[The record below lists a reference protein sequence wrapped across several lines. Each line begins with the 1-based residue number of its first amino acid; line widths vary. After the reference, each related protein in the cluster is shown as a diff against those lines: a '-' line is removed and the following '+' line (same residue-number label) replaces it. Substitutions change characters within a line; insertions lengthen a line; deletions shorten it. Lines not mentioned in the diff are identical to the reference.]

1 VSTRASG
8 TDDTMARILG
18 VHGDEKRPKVAGSCA
33 TAASEAREPGGAA
46 VGRVKEYGD
55 GDGPSLAAKAVDLHE
70 RKHVKHPVKSY
81 EVVSAGV
88 VCVCVCLRS
97 RARSRY

>member
-1 VSTRASG
+1 MG

-18 VHGDEKRPKVAGSCA
+18 VHGDEKRPKMAGSCA

-46 VGRVKEYGD
+46 VVVGRVKEYGD

-70 RKHVKHPVKSY
+70 RKHVKSY

-88 VCVCVCLRS
+88 VCVCVS
-97 RARSRY
+97 AISGTE